1 MLQSPNYYDNGFA
14 NPLGLTNYPYTSP
27 VGYYPAYGYGMCD
40 MAGNVWEW
48 TSTVDGSSCVFRGG
62 SWFSS
67 KGFCHVIVRILDA
80 PYSSNNYIGF
90 RVCR

>member
-1 MLQSPNYYDNGFA
+1 LN
-14 NPLGLTNYPYTSP
+14 NPLGLTNWPYTSP

-48 TSTVDGSSCVFRGG
+48 TSSIYGGSFRVFRGG
-62 SWFSS
+62 SWFYYDYNCTVSDWAYYDL
-67 KGFCHVIVRILDA
+67 GNLNFYL
-80 PYSSNNYIGF
+80 GF